1 MSKRKDPPATSLS
14 VNDDF
19 NLTQHILY
27 QSTHPSSLHKDHAQQ
42 LALLLDSIQQ
52 SCKWISAKVRAAGLF
67 SLQGEAGLENATGD
81 SVKKLDVLS
90 NSAFIQGLTRSRTVA
105 GMVSEE
111 DEELIDVTDGPGKNG
126 QFLLTFDPL
135 DGSSNIDAN
144 VSIGTIFGVY
154 KREANRMG
162 KPVLKEEFMR
172 PGTELVAAGY
182 AMYGSAT
189 MLVLTIG
196 SGVDGFTLDPTTGEF
211 VLTHPS
217 IKMPAYRSVYSV
229 NEGNSVHW
237 HEDVKEYVAA
247 CKAGPKPQSLR
258 YVGSMVA
265 DVHRTFV
272 CGGGSFM
279 YPADKKSKNGKL
291 RLLYEAN
298 PMALITEQAG
308 GKAIAGHNQR
318 ILDLVPTSIHERT
331 GVYLGSSKN
340 IEDLEAIM
348 AKHA

>member
-1 MSKRKDPPATSLS
+1 MKRKSDSLS
-14 VNDDF
+14 INDDY
-19 NLTQHILY
+19 NLTQHILCT
-27 QSTHPSSLHKDHAQQ
+27 SADSVHGEDAQQ

-67 SLQGEAGLENATGD
+67 SLQGEAGKENATGD

-90 NSAFIQGLTRSRTVA
+90 NSAFIQGLTRSHTVA

-111 DEELIDVTDGPGKNG
+111 DEQLIDVTDGPGKNG
-126 QFLLTFDPL
+126 KFLLTFDPL

-154 KREANRMG
+154 KRDKARMG
-162 KPVLKEEFMR
+162 KPVLVEEFMR

-211 VLTHPS
+211 VLTHPA
-217 IKMPAYRSVYSV
+217 ITMPEYRAVYSV

-237 HEDVKEYVAA
+237 HDDVKEYVAS

-308 GKAIAGHNQR
+308 GKAIAGYNKR
-318 ILDLVPTSIHERT
+318 ILELVPTSIHERT
-331 GVYLGSSKN
+331 GVYMGSTKN
-340 IEDLEAIM
+340 IEDLEKFM